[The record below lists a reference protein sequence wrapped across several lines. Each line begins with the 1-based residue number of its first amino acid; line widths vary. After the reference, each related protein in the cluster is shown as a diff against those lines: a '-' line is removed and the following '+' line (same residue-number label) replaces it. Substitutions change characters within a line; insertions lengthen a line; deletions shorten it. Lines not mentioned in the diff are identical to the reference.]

1 MKDLTKTIDI
11 TMKDPD
17 EQEPAPSDPH
27 IPEPSS
33 NHPSSPTPYSRTQI
47 DEEKSATPRQPS
59 PARSG
64 RSSGTSTPRPQ
75 GIPTRLAL
83 DDKAHQVEEDARMD
97 AADMTEEERLLR
109 DKQKRKGGLTRDQR
123 EELLAFEQERKKRR
137 EERVAT
143 LSRKLINYISLWT
156 ETDKGP
162 DVTRAMEEKTRF
174 EIENLKMESFG
185 IEILHAMGF
194 VYVQKASS
202 FLKSQKLFGIG
213 GMWSRLKEKG
223 SIAKETWAT
232 ISTAIDAQM
241 TMEEMVRMEERGGE
255 DWTDERKAEYERKV
269 TGMVLAAAWRGSKYE
284 IQSILR
290 DVCERVLN
298 DKRVRIEK
306 RMERAQALIMIG
318 DLFSKVSWA
327 CPVEDD
333 GNTLTNFQAAR
344 DPEEEGDFMAF
355 EQLMADAQLKKKE
368 EKRQRAEKFKEKYG
382 KKESKESARASYSGH
397 YAQTG
402 TGEKYNPNV

>member
-1 MKDLTKTIDI
+1 MPSKTGTSHLELFEFCSLTHTRIGEISLMKDLTKTMDI
-11 TMKDPD
+11 TMKETD
-17 EQEPAPSDPH
+17 E
-27 IPEPSS
+27 PEPTPPDPVITEPSGTS
-33 NHPSSPTPYSRTQI
+33 TPSSPPPYYKATI
-47 DEEKSATPRQPS
+47 EEGSLPVHPRYPS

-64 RSSGTSTPRPQ
+64 QSSGASTPRPQ
-75 GIPTRLAL
+75 GMPARLAL
-83 DDKAHQVEEDARMD
+83 DDKAHQTEEDTGIGAV
-97 AADMTEEERLLR
+97 DMTEEEKVLR
-109 DKQKRKGGLTRDQR
+109 DKQKKKGGLTREQR
-123 EELLAFEQERKKRR
+123 EELLAFERERKKRR

-143 LSRKLINYISLWT
+143 LSQKLINYISLWT

-162 DVTRAMEEKTRF
+162 DVTKAIKEKTQF

-213 GMWSRLKEKG
+213 GVWSRLKEKG

-241 TMEEMVRMEERGGE
+241 TMEEMVRMEEKGGE
-255 DWTDERKAEYERKV
+255 DWTDERRAEYEKKV

-298 DKRVRIEK
+298 DKRVPIEK
-306 RMERAQALIMIG
+306 RMERAQALIIIG
-318 DLFSKVSWA
+318 DLFSKVS
-327 CPVEDD
+327 
-333 GNTLTNFQAAR
+333 
-344 DPEEEGDFMAF
+344 
-355 EQLMADAQLKKKE
+355 
-368 EKRQRAEKFKEKYG
+368 
-382 KKESKESARASYSGH
+382 
-397 YAQTG
+397 
-402 TGEKYNPNV
+402 

>member
-1 MKDLTKTIDI
+1 MKDLTKTMDI
-11 TMKDPD
+11 TMKEMD
-17 EQEPAPSDPH
+17 EQEPVPSDPP

-33 NHPSSPTPYSRTQI
+33 TNDPSSPPPYFRAHI
-47 DEEKSATPRQPS
+47 DDEKSVPPRNASPARSVPPRFPS

-64 RSSGTSTPRPQ
+64 QSSGTSTPRPQ

-83 DDKAHQVEEDARMD
+83 DDKAYLVEEDARMG
-97 AADMTEEERLLR
+97 AADMTEEERVLR
-109 DKQKRKGGLTRDQR
+109 DKQKKKGGLTRDQR

-162 DVTRAMEEKTRF
+162 DVTKALEEKTRF

-185 IEILHAMGF
+185 IDILHAMGF

-223 SIAKETWAT
+223 NIAKETWAT

-241 TMEEMVRMEERGGE
+241 SMEEMVRMEEKGGE
-255 DWTDERKAEYERKV
+255 DWTDERRAEYEKKV

-298 DKRVRIEK
+298 DKSVRIEK

-318 DLFSKVSWA
+318 DLFSKVSSV
-327 CPVEDD
+327 CLVEDRR
-333 GNTLTNFQAAR
+333 NTLTNFRLHEIPKKRAILWHSSSSW
-344 DPEEEGDFMAF
+344 
-355 EQLMADAQLKKKE
+355 LM
-368 EKRQRAEKFKEKYG
+368 R
-382 KKESKESARASYSGH
+382 S
-397 YAQTG
+397 
-402 TGEKYNPNV
+402 